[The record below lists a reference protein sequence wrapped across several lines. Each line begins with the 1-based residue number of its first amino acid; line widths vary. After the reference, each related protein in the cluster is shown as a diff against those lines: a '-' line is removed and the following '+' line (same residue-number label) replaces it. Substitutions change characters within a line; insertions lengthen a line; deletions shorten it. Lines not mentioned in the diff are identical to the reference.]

1 MVPEEG
7 ALAPTVVADALD
19 VLGDVPE
26 WRLPPARWPHIT
38 QLVQAMTDAVRAGD
52 SAALDA
58 ATARLELAS
67 PVRITVLGADPVV
80 PPPPQLQLLQNRL
93 YHALDGTVEPLP
105 PEPAPLARADTATT
119 GLVKQILVVHAFA
132 PVDGPG
138 AAAAY
143 ARIRQLWAACGDV
156 LGAADPIEALA
167 LPATLPAELP
177 TRAAVAARRSAQVQA
192 IVRREHDTVVLSV
205 AAEAPPATWAQ
216 WAGRWAEAGAGG
228 DDDPLMAVVT
238 IFAGTV
244 EQPPYATAATA
255 RAVAGALPQTP
266 DDFWQGEAT
275 ALGETVLWQLPPA
288 GDGRRRRLVALA
300 DARDEDRLSALVWSR
315 GGTELSPLTQ
325 YLLHAAKAA
334 YERRARDAMAPRLTD
349 LPGADPWLEGLGDAV
364 RIARANMVDALRV
377 AGLAEAPTAGP
388 FGADLAA
395 ADTLLRQLEFDRNHV
410 RRELAHAPARVTT
423 PATPTIG
430 LVTALPEEFAAM
442 LTLLDGA
449 AAAPMA
455 GDRAPYRRGTVPSTD
470 PDRPHEV
477 VLTLLGETGNDAAAY
492 AVAHFVRSFPSVNQ
506 IIMVGIA
513 AGVPTPRDPATHV
526 RLGDLVIGTWNVV
539 DFDHIVD
546 RPDGPER
553 RQEFPRRSA
562 LLAQRVKML
571 TAGELREERP
581 WEAHLDRLTGEL
593 PRFARP
599 DDRTDVLFSDDT
611 NFARVVPH
619 PDPARS
625 GHRPGRPKV
634 HEGRI
639 GSSERS
645 VRNAATRDAVAR
657 RHQLRAIEMEGKGIG
672 RASQADGRD
681 WFVVRGV
688 SDYGDRWVDSDWRNY
703 AAAVAAAYVRA
714 LLEVCPPVDPHGG
727 HTGGAGAG
735 ADLIARGGTAP

>member
-7 ALAPTVVADALD
+7 ALAPAVVADALD
-19 VLGDVPE
+19 VLGDVPD

-38 QLVQAMTDAVRAGD
+38 RLVQAMAVAVQARD
-52 SAALDA
+52 SVALDA

-67 PVRITVLGADPVV
+67 PHRITVLGADPVV
-80 PPPPQLQLLQNRL
+80 PPPSPLQLLQNHL
-93 YHALDGTVEPLP
+93 YHALEGTIEPLP
-105 PEPAPLARADTATT
+105 PEPAPRARTDTATT
-119 GLVKQILVVHAFA
+119 GLVKQILVVHVFA
-132 PVDGPG
+132 PADGPD

-143 ARIRQLWAACGDV
+143 ARIRQLWTACGDV
-156 LGAADPIEALA
+156 LGAAEPIEALD
-167 LPATLPAELP
+167 LPATLPADLP
-177 TRAAVAARRSAQVQA
+177 TRTAVAARRSAAGSEQVQA
-192 IVRREHDTVVLSV
+192 IVRREHDTIVLSV

-216 WAGRWAEAGAGG
+216 WAGRWAEAGADG

-300 DARDEDRLSALVWSR
+300 DARDEDRLNALVWSR

-349 LPGADPWLEGLGDAV
+349 LPDAEGWLDGLGDAV
-364 RIARANMVDALRV
+364 QIARDNMVDALRV
-377 AGLAEAPTAGP
+377 AGLAGPAGLAEAPAGGP

-395 ADTLLRQLEFDRNHV
+395 AGTLLRQLEFDRKHL
-410 RRELAHAPARVTT
+410 RRSAGRSATRADQR
-423 PATPTIG
+423 ATPTIG

-442 LTLLDGA
+442 LTLLDRA
-449 AAAPMA
+449 VEAPVA
-455 GDRAPYRRGTVPSTD
+455 RDRAAYRRGTVPSAD
-470 PDRPHEV
+470 PARPHEV
-477 VLTLLGETGNDAAAY
+477 VLTLLGETGNDAAAH
-492 AVAHFVRSFPSVNQ
+492 AAAHLVRSFPSVNQ
-506 IIMVGIA
+506 IVMVGIA
-513 AGVPTPRDPATHV
+513 AGVPAPHDPATHV
-526 RLGDLVIGTWNVV
+526 RLGDVVIGTWNVV

-546 RPDGPER
+546 RPGGPQR

-571 TAGELREERP
+571 TAGELRGERP

-611 NFARVVPH
+611 DFARVVPH
-619 PDPARS
+619 PDPVRS
-625 GHRPGRPKV
+625 AHRPGRPKV

-645 VRNAATRDAVAR
+645 VRNAATRDEVAR

-672 RASQADGRD
+672 RAGHADGRD

-688 SDYGDRWVDSDWRNY
+688 SDYGDRWIDSDWRYY

-727 HTGGAGAG
+727 HTGGAEAG
-735 ADLIARGGTAP
+735 